1 VVQVMPARLRRRVQ
15 ALGAVTVPA
24 GWEAVG
30 GAARET
36 VNPEVLTTLALA
48 CRDTERVR
56 FSYTA
61 AGGEQTGRHVE
72 PHRLVLLGRRWYLV
86 GYDLGRR
93 DWRSYRLDRLAA
105 PNGTGVRFR
114 ARELPGGDAAA
125 FVRAGVQSTRT
136 GYDIEVIVEAP
147 ASVVRE
153 RIGRWSS
160 VSEIDAGRCRV
171 RMTADMLEWPVMGLG
186 LTGADFR
193 VISPPELIEWMRDW
207 GARFSRA
214 AAGK

>member
-1 VVQVMPARLRRRVQ
+1 
-15 ALGAVTVPA
+15 
-24 GWEAVG
+24 
-30 GAARET
+30 
-36 VNPEVLTTLALA
+36 
-48 CRDTERVR
+48 
-56 FSYTA
+56 
-61 AGGEQTGRHVE
+61 
-72 PHRLVLLGRRWYLV
+72 
-86 GYDLGRR
+86 
-93 DWRSYRLDRLAA
+93 
-105 PNGTGVRFR
+105 
-114 ARELPGGDAAA
+114 DAAA

-160 VSEIDAGRCRV
+160 VAEIDAGRCRV

-186 LTGADFR
+186 IVGAEFQ

-214 AAGK
+214 GQGSGPPPGRD